1 MILFGARATVINS
14 RTMIDLN
21 RSDEPRLDSR
31 SERLLR
37 RIMRLIER
45 VGPYW
50 TSLIITTPVWLV
62 TNIVVEIGYSID
74 AITFAERPVIG
85 LMPLTMPFLVGYPV
99 ILILV
104 RIIARLG
111 TVEGDLQGSETKY
124 RNLLEG
130 SLQGF
135 CVHRELVPVFVSQ
148 TFAEL
153 FGYESVDDI
162 MAMGS
167 ILPLFAPEEHD
178 AMLKNARARLEG
190 KGDLSN
196 VYERRAIRRDGTHIW
211 IEIRV
216 TRIDWDGEPA
226 AQVTF
231 IDITQRKNVERMKND
246 FISTVSHELRTPLT
260 SISGS
265 LGLISAG
272 MAGKIPDEANNL
284 VKIANNNSDRLVRLI
299 NDILDIEKIESGRI
313 EIEFYP
319 VQVWSLLEMAAESSR
334 GFAERFGITIEITGA
349 PVDSR
354 VLGGVDQ
361 LMQVFTNLLSNAIK
375 FSPLRGTIE
384 IGAERTA
391 GGDIRFFVTDH
402 GRGIPPDFRDRIFDK
417 FTQADQ
423 GEQRE
428 SGTGLGLS
436 ICKLLVEHHN
446 GKVGFN
452 SEVDVGSTFYFELP
466 EHKERDEARSPATDA
481 TATA

>member
-1 MILFGARATVINS
+1 
-14 RTMIDLN
+14 
-21 RSDEPRLDSR
+21 
-31 SERLLR
+31 
-37 RIMRLIER
+37 
-45 VGPYW
+45 
-50 TSLIITTPVWLV
+50 
-62 TNIVVEIGYSID
+62 
-74 AITFAERPVIG
+74 
-85 LMPLTMPFLVGYPV
+85 
-99 ILILV
+99 
-104 RIIARLG
+104 
-111 TVEGDLQGSETKY
+111 
-124 RNLLEG
+124 
-130 SLQGF
+130 
-135 CVHRELVPVFVSQ
+135 
-148 TFAEL
+148 
-153 FGYESVDDI
+153 

-178 AMLKNARARLEG
+178 AMLTNARARLRDQ
-190 KGDLSN
+190 GDLSN

-216 TRIDWDGEPA
+216 TRVIWDGQPA

-272 MAGKIPDEANNL
+272 MAGKISEEANNL
-284 VKIANNNSDRLVRLI
+284 VTIANNNSGRLVRLI
-299 NDILDIEKIESGRI
+299 NDILDIEKIESGRM

-349 PVDSR
+349 PVHSR

-361 LMQVFTNLLSNAIK
+361 LMQVFTNLLSNAVK
-375 FSPLRGTIE
+375 FSPLRGAIE

-391 GGDIRFFVTDH
+391 SGDIRFFVTDH
-402 GRGIPPDFRDRIFDK
+402 GRGIPLDFRDRIFDK

-436 ICKLLVEHHN
+436 ICKLLVERHN

-466 EHKERDEARSPATDA
+466 EYKESDTAANSAMPDRAA
-481 TATA
+481 TARYPLRPRHLESPPDLD

>member
-1 MILFGARATVINS
+1 MTDPI
-14 RTMIDLN
+14 
-21 RSDEPRLDSR
+21 RSDAPLLDSR

-37 RIMRLIER
+37 WVMRLIEQ

-50 TSLIITTPVWLV
+50 TSFIITTPVWLV
-62 TNIVVEIGYSID
+62 TNVAVEVGYFAD
-74 AITFAERPVIG
+74 GITFADRPVSG
-85 LMPLTMPFLVGYPV
+85 LMPWTMPFLVGYPV

-104 RIIARLG
+104 RIIERLG
-111 TVEGDLQGSETKY
+111 KVEGDLRGSETKY

-130 SLQGF
+130 SLQGV

-178 AMLKNARARLEG
+178 AMLTNARARLRDQ
-190 KGDLSN
+190 GDLSN

-216 TRIDWDGEPA
+216 TRVIWDGQPA

-272 MAGKIPDEANNL
+272 MAGKIPEEANNL
-284 VKIANNNSDRLVRLI
+284 VTIANNNSGRLVRLI
-299 NDILDIEKIESGRI
+299 NDILDIEKIESGRM

-349 PVDSR
+349 PVHSR

-375 FSPLRGTIE
+375 FSPLRGAIE

-391 GGDIRFFVTDH
+391 SGDIRFFVTDH
-402 GRGIPPDFRDRIFDK
+402 GRGIPLDFRDRIFDK

-436 ICKLLVEHHN
+436 ICKLLVERHN

-466 EHKERDEARSPATDA
+466 EYKESDTAANSAMPDRAA
-481 TATA
+481 TA